1 MRTMIQLL
9 ASKTKKA
16 LRRCGKYILNFRRII
31 CNLKETEP
39 HEELYELDE
48 EEDEIL
54 PEPSVENLTYIAR
67 EIKPVNLI

>member
-1 MRTMIQLL
+1 MVNIKNL
-9 ASKTKKA
+9 
-16 LRRCGKYILNFRRII
+16 IFRRII

-54 PEPSVENLTYIAR
+54 PEPTVENLTYIAR
-67 EIKPVNLI
+67 EIKPVKLNLNFRTFNLAELIK